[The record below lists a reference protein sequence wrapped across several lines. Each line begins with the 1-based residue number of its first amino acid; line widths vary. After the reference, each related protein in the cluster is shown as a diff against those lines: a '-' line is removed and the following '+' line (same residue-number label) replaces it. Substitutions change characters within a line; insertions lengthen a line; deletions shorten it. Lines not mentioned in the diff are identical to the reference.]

1 MAVIVNK
8 EEEGQ
13 GGVSEVQLPSTQQV
27 AQQDF
32 RNRFKI
38 VKVETTE
45 PLKRGR
51 WTCFDF
57 VDKPAAKDKA
67 ATTAPECGSVP
78 VGDKAAK
85 AAAVPSAATNVATA
99 AATGGQKIVSSR
111 PASSMA
117 RELGPLL
124 EAAATT
130 ATSAATGEEGMAGQP
145 PPVRQATAAA
155 GGGGIAPP
163 SGPDPLRPNAPVGV
177 AGGVVFNNT
186 GGNYAAA
193 AAGPAMN
200 SGTAVQQQQLQQ
212 PQVSP
217 PVTTLPQVFIND
229 YGNAAQMAL
238 SSSSCFD

>member
-8 EEEGQ
+8 EEEGR

-67 ATTAPECGSVP
+67 PAPE
-78 VGDKAAK
+78 VGDKTGK
-85 AAAVPSAATNVATA
+85 AAAVGA
-99 AATGGQKIVSSR
+99 AAAGAVNVPLTSTAGAPSGPKIVSSR

-117 RELGPLL
+117 RELGALH
-124 EAAATT
+124 ETTT
-130 ATSAATGEEGMAGQP
+130 ATSSAIGEDSRMADMVSMAGQA
-145 PPVRQATAAA
+145 PPVRQAAAVATAPVGSSSNPPVSVGGGGVVYSSAA
-155 GGGGIAPP
+155 GGGFP
-163 SGPDPLRPNAPVGV
+163 
-177 AGGVVFNNT
+177 
-186 GGNYAAA
+186 
-193 AAGPAMN
+193 AGPGGA
-200 SGTAVQQQQLQQ
+200 TVQQQLQQ

-217 PVTTLPQVFIND
+217 PVTSLPQVRLPRRISVLQFPRQIFHAN
-229 YGNAAQMAL
+229 L
-238 SSSSCFD
+238 VFSVT